1 MILFIL
7 KLLIIIYLIY
17 MIFKV
22 KSLIQFNPNANIITI
37 ELPDKDKI
45 MIELKEKSPL
55 IINNSLTAEFTIDS
69 MNLEIP
75 GYIINDKDTL
85 LSLDQLCKSEF
96 IQVLNNSK
104 LVDDFKLT
112 NLLEST
118 EELLTTSMKCDS
130 NYSLSLYRGIQSS
143 PLLKNYRETLFIQP
157 LQGSLTIYLF
167 NPKHEKDIKGLELQ
181 SIKKWG
187 IKINL
192 QKNTLLYIPP
202 EWFYYYETKEDTI
215 LIKGQSDTYSTWLFN
230 YIRKK

>member
-1 MILFIL
+1 MILFII
-7 KLLIIIYLIY
+7 KFLILIYLIY
-17 MIFKV
+17 MIFHV
-22 KSLIQFNPNANIITI
+22 KSMIQFNPNANIIHI

-55 IINNSLTAEFTIDS
+55 IINNSVGLSVTIDS

-85 LSLDQLCKSEF
+85 LSLDQLCKSDF

-104 LVDDFKLT
+104 LIDDFKLT
-112 NLLEST
+112 KQLSST
-118 EELLTTSMKCDS
+118 EELLTTFMKCDS
-130 NYSLSLYRGIQSS
+130 EYSMSLYRGEQLS
-143 PLLKNYRETLFIQP
+143 PLFKNYRETLFLQP
-157 LQGSLTIYLF
+157 LHGSLTIYLF

-192 QKNTLLYIPP
+192 QKDKLLYIPP
-202 EWFYYYETKEDTI
+202 EWFYYYETKEDII
-215 LIKGQSDTYSTWLFN
+215 LVKGESDTYSTWLFN